1 MSVVDKDI
9 IDGIALSKDKVI
21 RLLLTDHLDWEE
33 EYEHLLILQDKINS
47 YLAFCESGQY
57 KKVCKDCEAES
68 VVFEIHFLYEPTQN
82 VYKFLEQIPAQVGEL
97 SVAIECRVSEDSNN
111 L

>member
-1 MSVVDKDI
+1 MSVVDKDTV
-9 IDGIALSKDKVI
+9 DGIALSEDKVI
-21 RLLLTDHLDWEE
+21 KLLITDHLAWEE

-57 KKVCKDCEAES
+57 KEVYEDCEAES

-82 VYKFLEQIPAQVGEL
+82 AYKFLEQIPAQAGEL
-97 SVAIECRVSEDSNN
+97 SVAIECRVSEDSDNR
-111 L
+111 

>member
-9 IDGIALSKDKVI
+9 VDGIALSENKVI
-21 RLLLTDHLDWEE
+21 KLLLTDHLDWEE
-33 EYEHLLILQDKINS
+33 EYEHLLMLQDKINS

-57 KKVCKDCEAES
+57 KEVYKNCEAEC

-82 VYKFLEQIPAQVGEL
+82 AYKFLEQIPAQVGEL
-97 SVAIECRVSEDSNN
+97 SVEIECQVSEDSEED
-111 L
+111 